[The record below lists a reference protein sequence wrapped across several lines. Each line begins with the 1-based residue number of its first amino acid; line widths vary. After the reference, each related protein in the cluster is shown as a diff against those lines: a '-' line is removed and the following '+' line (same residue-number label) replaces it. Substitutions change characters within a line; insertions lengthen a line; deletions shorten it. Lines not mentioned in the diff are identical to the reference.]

1 MGGLSRQAKLI
12 TLACGTTCLFLAEI
26 IVGYLAGSLA
36 LVADSFHM
44 LSDIVSMVVAWYA
57 IRLAA
62 RTTRTPRFTYGLQ
75 RAEILG
81 ALVNGVFLLA
91 LCFTIVVEAVQRYF
105 NPEDIENPKLVLIVG
120 CLGLGINLIGL
131 VLFRGHAHGHHGHG
145 HDHGHQPSR
154 EAQDDVA
161 TPSEARATLR
171 RMHPD
176 HPSEGVD
183 TPVEDDHE
191 HKGGHHGHGHSDMN
205 MHGVFLHVLGDAL
218 GSIGVIVS
226 AIINIYT
233 DASWRHY
240 IDPSVSLLISF
251 LIIRSTVPLVRN
263 AMGVLMMSVPGGVS
277 MDVLRKE
284 VLKVDGVE
292 GVHEFHVWSLNE
304 GKSVASVHL
313 VVREPG
319 CGGCTGT
326 ASRPY
331 MDIASDVKKR
341 LHAYGIHSTTIQP
354 EFVKPPLP
362 NGLDSPAV
370 SSVHS
375 STPQELDASEST
387 PFMVD
392 SCLLKCNERSCESM
406 KCCVDEPVETGARE
420 VELVDVIVTEQRPE

>member
-1 MGGLSRQAKLI
+1 MGLSRQAKLI

-91 LCFTIVVEAVQRYF
+91 LCFTIVVEAIQRYF
-105 NPEDIENPKLVLIVG
+105 NPEDIDNPKLVLIVG
-120 CLGLGINLIGL
+120 CLGLAINLVGL
-131 VLFRGHAHGHHGHG
+131 VLFRGHA
-145 HDHGHQPSR
+145 
-154 EAQDDVA
+154 
-161 TPSEARATLR
+161 
-171 RMHPD
+171 
-176 HPSEGVD
+176 
-183 TPVEDDHE
+183 
-191 HKGGHHGHGHSDMN
+191 HGHSDMN

-233 DASWRHY
+233 EASWRHY

-362 NGLDSPAV
+362 NGMDSPAV
-370 SSVHS
+370 SSVRS
-375 STPQELDASEST
+375 SAPQDMDASEST

-406 KCCVDEPVETGARE
+406 KCCVDEPVGTGARE
-420 VELVDVIVTEQRPE
+420 VELVDVVVSEPRP